1 MQAGKRVNPIDVDV
15 GRRIRI
21 RRIQLELSQTF
32 VADKLGITF
41 QQVQKYE
48 KGTNRVSASRLQ
60 NIAELLDVPVSFFF
74 GDSGG
79 QSAQGDKVLDFLE
92 NAYGIRLIKAFAQ
105 IKNRGLQISLV
116 DLVEKLTQ
124 PETDEKSAKPKTD

>member
-1 MQAGKRVNPIDVDV
+1 MNPIDLDV
-15 GRRIRI
+15 GRRIRV
-21 RRIQLELSQTF
+21 RRIQLGLSQTY

-48 KGTNRVSASRLQ
+48 KGANRVSASRLQ

-74 GDSGG
+74 GDAGDQG
-79 QSAQGDKVLDFLE
+79 AQGEKVLDFLE

-105 IKNRGLQISLV
+105 IKDRELQSSLV
-116 DLVEKLTQ
+116 ELVEKLAQ
-124 PETDEKSAKPKTD
+124 PRTDEKPAKTKID